1 MAFLTNLHCKRCRAR
16 LLSLCALLLWA
27 LPSPTQELVMSGSER
42 ALKTAFIY
50 NFTLFTEWPAHVGN
64 TLTLCVRG
72 PDPFDAAIDVLEGK
86 TVAAR
91 TLTVQ
96 RRGTGSLGGCQ
107 VVFVS
112 AAAINTLPRVLEELR
127 GKPVLTIADSPGAA
141 RLGVTLNLSVNQNK
155 ITFEANLQAARAAQL
170 SLSSKLLR
178 LATEVIQ

>member
-1 MAFLTNLHCKRCRAR
+1 MAFLTNPRYKRCRGR
-16 LLSLCALLLWA
+16 LLSLCALLLWV
-27 LPSPTQELVMSGSER
+27 LPSLAQELVMSGSER

-50 NFTLFTEWPAHVGN
+50 NFILFTEWPAHAGN
-64 TLTLCVRG
+64 TLTLCIRG
-72 PDPFDAAIDVLEGK
+72 SDPFDTAIDVLEGK
-86 TVAAR
+86 SVGTH

-96 RRGTGSLGGCQ
+96 RRGAGSLGGCQ

-141 RLGVTLNLSVNQNK
+141 RLGVALNLSVNQNK
-155 ITFEANLQAARAAQL
+155 INFEANLQAARAAQL